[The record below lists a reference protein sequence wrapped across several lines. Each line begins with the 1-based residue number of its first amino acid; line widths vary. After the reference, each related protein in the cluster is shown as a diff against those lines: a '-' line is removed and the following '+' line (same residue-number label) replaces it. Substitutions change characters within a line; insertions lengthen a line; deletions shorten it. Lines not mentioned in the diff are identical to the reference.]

1 MAGMT
6 IIVKKI
12 TQLIAGLIFVFGL
25 YIVLHGHLSPG
36 GGFAGGALMAGAFIL
51 LVLSN
56 GSAYLTVVQKEKGS
70 ARLESAAVLS
80 FAVLAVTAGLHGG
93 MVFFQNFLNPGTAG
107 RFFSAGIIPVYNLL
121 IGIEVASALL
131 TIFYAFVIY
140 KEELSR

>member
-12 TQLIAGLIFVFGL
+12 TQLISGMIFVFGL

-56 GSAYLTVVQKEKGS
+56 GSAYLTVVRREKGS
-70 ARLESAAVLS
+70 ARLESAAIMA
-80 FAVLAVTAGLHGG
+80 FAVLAAAAGLHGG
-93 MVFFQNFLNPGTAG
+93 MVFFQNFLGPGTSG
-107 RFFSAGIIPVYNLL
+107 VFFSAGLMPVYNLL

>member
-1 MAGMT
+1 MEGMT

-12 TQLIAGLIFVFGL
+12 TQLIAGMIFVFGM

-56 GSAYLTVVQKEKGS
+56 GSAYLTILRKEKGS
-70 ARLESAAVLS
+70 ARLESAAILC
-80 FAVLAVTAGLHGG
+80 FLVLAGSAMVHGSLI
-93 MVFFQNFLNPGTAG
+93 FFRNFLSPGTPG
-107 RFFSAGIIPVYNLL
+107 RFFSAGLMPVYNLL

-131 TIFYAFVIY
+131 TIFYAFIIY